1 MLLTNISRDEVE
13 GIEIGKVVARVH
25 LNSLQK
31 SHYHPQPKDHQV
43 VAQEKDPNKK
53 TCACA

>member
-13 GIEIGKVVARVH
+13 GIEVGKVVARVQVD
-25 LNSLQK
+25 SLQK

-43 VAQEKDPNKK
+43 VAQEKDPNNK